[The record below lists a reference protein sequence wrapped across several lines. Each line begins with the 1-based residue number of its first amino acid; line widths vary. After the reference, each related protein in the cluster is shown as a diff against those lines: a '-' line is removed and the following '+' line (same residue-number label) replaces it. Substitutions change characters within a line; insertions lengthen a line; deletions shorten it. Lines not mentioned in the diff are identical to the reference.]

1 MSLLNK
7 IGGMVKSA
15 FERDDIGVNGMLRED
30 PVMLG
35 EAVRPTVTRYG
46 DVKDA
51 IERRINS
58 FLRKD
63 LVSHLEIGFNE
74 VFVLHYIEISA
85 DPQGKPQLMLF
96 LKEFSPEA
104 RVDWIKKL
112 LGPAIGQH
120 VDVEQFMGLDQEFSP
135 EELAETDPFEEELN
149 HVAKPPYVVILH
161 GRWDARKAAA
171 VAKEEAHAR
180 ANGPTLR
187 LTVRDANAPEAGAA
201 PRDVECSQF
210 PAVLGTSS
218 QADIEVSGYYVS
230 ALHCTLLF
238 SDGRVWLEDHSTNG
252 TWLDGHRVKRGTR
265 VVLSDGVE
273 LSIGRERGDSGFDR
287 YPLLRVQ
294 GTGSRPAAGSNHTPV
309 APPAPVAPIAPEGAT
324 PIAAFSAPEAM
335 PLAVLAIVDATGTPK
350 CDVLKM
356 PYSIGRGSA
365 QDYVVP
371 DANEGVSRE
380 HLLIESIDRDGAI
393 TRNLAVGKNGTYA
406 THQALPERFTWRF
419 GEEIVLA
426 EKWTSAPAVRMTLR
440 RVEQ

>member
-1 MSLLNK
+1 MSLLNR

-15 FERDDIGVNGMLRED
+15 FERDDIGMDGMSRED
-30 PVMLG
+30 PVMLDD
-35 EAVRPTVTRYG
+35 AIRPTATRYA

-74 VFVLHYIEISA
+74 IFVLHYIEISA
-85 DPQGKPQLMLF
+85 DPQGKPQLLLF

-104 RVDWIKKL
+104 RVDWIRKL

-120 VDVEQFMGLDQEFSP
+120 VDVEQFMGLDQEFSV

-149 HVAKPPYVVILH
+149 HVAKPPYRVTLH
-161 GRWDARKAAA
+161 GRWDARKTAA
-171 VAKEEAHAR
+171 VAKQEPHAR
-180 ANGPTLR
+180 ESGPTLR
-187 LTVRDANAPEAGAA
+187 LGVQDARTPAAGAG
-201 PRDVECSQF
+201 PRELECNEF
-210 PAVLGTSS
+210 PAVLGTSAQS
-218 QADIEVSGYYVS
+218 DIEVSGYYVS
-230 ALHCTLLF
+230 ALHCTLFF

-265 VVLSDGVE
+265 VVLADGAE

-287 YPLLRVQ
+287 YPLVQVQ
-294 GTGSRPAAGSNHTPV
+294 GTGSRAAAGSSHTPV
-309 APPAPVAPIAPEGAT
+309 APPSPAAPIAPEGAT
-324 PIAAFSAPEAM
+324 PIAAYAAREAM

-350 CDVLKM
+350 RDVLNV
-356 PYSIGRGSA
+356 PFSIGRGSI

-380 HLLIESIDRDGAI
+380 HLLIESVDHDGAI
-393 TRNLAVGKNGTYA
+393 IRNLAVGKNGTYA
-406 THQALPERFTWRF
+406 AHQSLPERFTWRF

-426 EKWTSAPAVRMTLR
+426 EKWTSAPAVRLTLR

>member
-1 MSLLNK
+1 MSLLNR

-15 FERDDIGVNGMLRED
+15 FERDDIGMDGMLRED
-30 PVMLG
+30 PVMLDA
-35 EAVRPTVTRYG
+35 AVRPTVTRYA

-85 DPQGKPQLMLF
+85 DPQGKPQLLLF

-120 VDVEQFMGLDQEFSP
+120 VDVEQFMGLDQEFSV
-135 EELAETDPFEEELN
+135 EDLAETDPFEEELN
-149 HVAKPPYVVILH
+149 HVAKPPYLVTLH
-161 GRWDARKAAA
+161 GRWDARKASAA
-171 VAKEEAHAR
+171 GKEEPHAR
-180 ANGPTLR
+180 VGGPTLR
-187 LTVRDANAPEAGAA
+187 LSVRDARTPEGGAGL
-201 PRDVECSQF
+201 RNIECGEY
-210 PAVLGTSS
+210 PAVLGTSV

-230 ALHCTLLF
+230 ARHCTLYY
-238 SDGRVWLEDHSTNG
+238 SDGRIWLEDHSTNG

-265 VVLSDGVE
+265 VVLSDGFE

-287 YPLLRVQ
+287 YPMLQ
-294 GTGSRPAAGSNHTPV
+294 FHGTGSLAAAGSNHTPV
-309 APPAPVAPIAPEGAT
+309 APPSQAAPISPEGAT
-324 PIAAFSAPEAM
+324 PIAAFSAREAM

-350 CDVLKM
+350 RDVLKT

-380 HLLIESIDRDGAI
+380 HLLIESVDRDGAI
-393 TRNLAVGKNGTYA
+393 IRNLAIGKNGTYA
-406 THQALPERFTWRF
+406 AHQSLPERFTWRF

-426 EKWTSAPAVRMTLR
+426 EIWTSAPAVHMTLR